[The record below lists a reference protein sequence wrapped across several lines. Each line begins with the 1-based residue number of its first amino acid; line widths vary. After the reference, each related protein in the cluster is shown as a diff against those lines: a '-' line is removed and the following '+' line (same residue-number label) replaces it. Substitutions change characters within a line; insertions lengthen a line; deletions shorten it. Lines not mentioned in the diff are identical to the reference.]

1 MTELE
6 QARGNRLMHLA
17 TSPGFNDLRQ
27 IANGLVQEAADM
39 SADFPGYDKDQIVM
53 LKIRHQTAKEF
64 SQQLFARLNFII
76 DSSATPAHNAAGEP
90 TFKAIHE
97 EYADS
102 RVPGSYR
109 E

>member
-17 TSPGFNDLRQ
+17 TSPGFNDLKQ
-27 IANGLVQEAADM
+27 IMTQLVQEAADA
-39 SADFPGYDKDQIVM
+39 STNFPGWDTQQIVM
-53 LKIRHQTAKEF
+53 LKVRHQTAKEM
-64 SQQLFARLNFII
+64 SEQLFNRLNFII